1 MAYQAFLSF
10 TTSWSLLKLMSIE
23 SVMPSNHHFLCHLSY
38 PLPLIFP
45 SVKVFSYE
53 SVFASGCQSNGPSA
67 SASVLTMNNTSWY
80 PLGLTALI
88 SLLSKDSQES
98 SQHHSLKVSIWCWA
112 FFFFFWCSAFFMVQ
126 LSHQYHNYWKN
137 HGYRDLCWQTDWCL
151 CFLVCSLGLW

>member
-10 TTSWSLLKLMSIE
+10 TTSWSLLILMSIE

-98 SQHHSLKVSIWCWA
+98 SHHHSLKVSIWCWA
-112 FFFFFWCSAFFMVQ
+112 CFFFFFGVQLFLWSSSHISTITTGKTMAIGTFVGKLIDVSAF
-126 LSHQYHNYWKN
+126 
-137 HGYRDLCWQTDWCL
+137 
-151 CFLVCSLGLW
+151 